1 MGSTTRCGSTRTNQS
16 PWQGHVTFFTRGW
29 LQVLTDSEIWNWL
42 VWRHRPQVPVRE
54 ANGAGRP
61 DAGGGN
67 RFFSA
72 RSLVGVPRL
81 VRFTP
86 TGDSGLHSLRCRA
99 AARRP
104 HRFREPTL
112 QQHSSGPV
120 GGAST
125 GAGIGAKVRR
135 HGRGRRALGPC
146 AHLDASMSSSPKCSW
161 ILVAAAA
168 RGRPMW
174 QCARLRWATAVGG
187 GRDPCHRSR
196 RAPLLESLLRSPAR
210 RSRQ

>member
-1 MGSTTRCGSTRTNQS
+1 M
-16 PWQGHVTFFTRGW
+16 
-29 LQVLTDSEIWNWL
+29 
-42 VWRHRPQVPVRE
+42 
-54 ANGAGRP
+54 
-61 DAGGGN
+61 
-67 RFFSA
+67 
-72 RSLVGVPRL
+72 

-146 AHLDASMSSSPKCSW
+146 AHLDASTSSSPKCSW
-161 ILVAAAA
+161 ILVAAA
-168 RGRPMW
+168 RGRPMR
-174 QCARLRWATAVGG
+174 QCARLRWATAAGG
-187 GRDPCHRSR
+187 GRDAIDHDQ
-196 RAPLLESLLRSPAR
+196 LRSWNRCCGRLPAAHGNDRVISAVNDKGRQVESAQVFGSVWCSHGR
-210 RSRQ
+210 RQLACDALRIERAVEGTRSSVSSVGYAGEPPVRLKSTARSMAPSGVLTGG